1 MLIPV
6 IPDPHVGSVLDGK
19 YEITSVVGRGGMSVV
34 YRARNVYTQQI
45 VAVKMLKQEL
55 VEDAELTA
63 RFSREASA
71 GIKMVHVNII
81 GMHEVGTARS
91 GQPYIVMDFLEGET
105 LLKVLKKEGR
115 VGVKRCVK
123 ILTQVCEAVA
133 HMHNQKII
141 HRDIKPG
148 NIMLVETANDTDVVK
163 MFDLGF
169 AKIRAEPGTN
179 RGDLTQ
185 FGDVLGTPLY
195 MSPEQTQGHPL
206 DSRSDIYSIGCV
218 MYEMLCG
225 SAPLVG
231 SSVLETMQMQVKEKP
246 KALDETRP
254 DLYIPEQLSNIAF
267 QAMEKD
273 PDARYQSVSD
283 LKRDLESVALS
294 LSGKMTS
301 SVTLPG
307 ISKLK
312 QLPPERPKPPIPIII
327 IGLLLACIIFFV
339 VFSQHH

>member
-6 IPDPHVGSVLDGK
+6 IPDPHIGTVLDGK
-19 YEITSVVGRGGMSVV
+19 YEVLAVVGRGGMSVV
-34 YRARNVYTQQI
+34 YRARNVYTQQVFAI
-45 VAVKMLKQEL
+45 KMLKQDL
-55 VEDAELTA
+55 VDDAELVA

-71 GIKMVHVNII
+71 GIKMVHPNII
-81 GMHEVGTARS
+81 GMHEIGTASS

-105 LLKVLKKEGR
+105 LLRVLKQEGR
-115 VGVKRCVK
+115 VSVKRCLK
-123 ILTQVCEAVA
+123 IMLQMCEGVA
-133 HMHNQKII
+133 HMHNQKIV

-163 MFDLGF
+163 LFDLGF

-195 MSPEQTQGHPL
+195 MSPEQTMGQPL
-206 DSRSDIYSIGCV
+206 DSRSDIYSLGCV
-218 MYEMLCG
+218 MYEMLTG

-231 SSVLETMQMQVKEKP
+231 SSVLETMQMQVKERP
-246 KALDETRP
+246 KALDDARP
-254 DLYIPEQLSNIAF
+254 DLYIPEQLTEIVF
-267 QAMEKD
+267 QAMEKEPED
-273 PDARYQSVSD
+273 RYQSIFD
-283 LKRDLESVALS
+283 LKRDIESVAMS
-294 LSGKMTS
+294 LSGKLSS

-312 QLPPERPKPPIPIII
+312 QLPPQKPKPPITAIVLGI
-327 IGLLLACIIFFV
+327 LLVVIV
-339 VFSQHH
+339 VFVFLSMHH